1 MERGPDDAN
10 YDRTHL
16 VRKRG
21 APKFFI
27 SDKDG
32 NVVLCSPD
40 VLSSELFQRGRDV
53 LHSIIS
59 AEGEIAETICRGLD
73 AGTMLRVVP
82 LNERSHFAVFFEPIS
97 RNSVE
102 AAAKRYDFTK
112 REQDVL
118 ALILAGSST
127 AQIARKLY
135 ISEGTVGD
143 HVKSMF
149 RKTGTNRR
157 SELVARV
164 YDNAH
169 DGRSAKQAT
178 RILKSRAR

>member
-1 MERGPDDAN
+1 MERAPDDIC
-10 YDRTHL
+10 DRTQL
-16 VRKRG
+16 VQKRG

-27 SDKDG
+27 SDKDC

-40 VLSSELFQRGRDV
+40 VLASELLQRGREL

-59 AEGEIAETICRGLD
+59 TEGEIAETVCRGLD
-73 AGTMLRVVP
+73 AETMLRVVP
-82 LNERSHFAVFFEPIS
+82 LNERSHVAVFFEPIS